1 MKHIAIVMAAGSG
14 KRMGG
19 DIPKQFLLI
28 RNKPVLY
35 YTLKTL
41 EESFIDEIILVTRH
55 EDISYCED
63 EIVKRF
69 GFKKVKKTVPGGAER
84 YLSVYEGLKSVEET
98 DSYIYIQDG
107 ARPLLT
113 EDILLRVKESVEK
126 YDATVTAVESK
137 DTVKIADD
145 NGFVADTPLRKK
157 VWNAQTPQA
166 FLYKVI
172 KAAYDKLIEEEE
184 TGKTFN
190 ITDDS
195 QVCELF
201 SKTGVYITKG
211 DYNNIKITTESD
223 LATVE
228 KILENL

>member
-69 GFKKVKKTVPGGAER
+69 GFKKVKKMVPGGAER

-145 NGFVADTPLRKK
+145 KGFVADTPLRKK

-201 SKTGVYITKG
+201 SKTKVYITKG
-211 DYNNIKITTESD
+211 EYNNIKITTESD

>member
-69 GFKKVKKTVPGGAER
+69 GFKKVKKVVPGGAER

>member
-19 DIPKQFLLI
+19 DIPKQFLPI

-69 GFKKVKKTVPGGAER
+69 SFNKVKKVIPGGTER

-113 EDILLRVKESVEK
+113 EDILLRVKENVEK

-137 DTVKIADD
+137 DTVKITDD
-145 NGFVADTPLRKK
+145 NGFVADTPLRKT

-172 KAAYDKLIEEEE
+172 KDAYDKLIEEEK

-201 SKTGVYITKG
+201 SKTKVYITKG
-211 DYNNIKITTESD
+211 EYNNIKITTESD

>member
-19 DIPKQFLLI
+19 DVPKQFLLI
-28 RNKPVLY
+28 LDKPVLY

-69 GFKKVKKTVPGGAER
+69 GFNKVKKVIPGGTER

-113 EDILLRVKESVEK
+113 EDILLRVKENVEK

-137 DTVKIADD
+137 DTVKITDD
-145 NGFVADTPLRKK
+145 NGFVADTPLRKT

-172 KAAYDKLIEEEE
+172 KDAYDKLIEEEK

-201 SKTGVYITKG
+201 SKTKVYITKG
-211 DYNNIKITTESD
+211 EYNNIKITTESD

>member
-184 TGKTFN
+184 TGKNFN

-223 LATVE
+223 LAAVE

>member
-69 GFKKVKKTVPGGAER
+69 GFKKVKKVVPGGAER

-113 EDILLRVKESVEK
+113 EDILLRVKESVEN

>member
-69 GFKKVKKTVPGGAER
+69 GFKKVKKTVLGGAER